1 MSVQSRVNG
10 ELGRRLDDA
19 VLAAVISFGGGL
31 VLLFLTLPF
40 SFRMRAGF
48 GRVRSALRSH
58 VLRPWHFLG
67 GLAGATYVLGQSVT
81 VVLIGVAMFTVGVV
95 AGQTVSSLAVD
106 RLGLGPAGVRA
117 VTWPRVLG
125 AVIMV
130 VAVGVAVGGDLLDAE
145 ADRVWALVLPLAAG
159 VGMAVQQAF
168 NGRVGVAAG
177 SPLTATL
184 VNFTA
189 GTTALVLA
197 WGLTLVTSARGL
209 PSTLPT
215 EPVLYLG
222 GVVGVVFIAVAS
234 VLVSWTGVLL
244 FGLASVAGQLLGS
257 VVLDLTVPAVEGVVR
272 ATTLLGCG
280 VAFVAVVVASVG
292 GRRGGGRPLEE
303 SSS

>member
-168 NGRVGVAAG
+168 NGRVGAAAG

-184 VNFTA
+184 VNFTV
-189 GTTALVLA
+189 GTTALVVA
-197 WGLTLVTSARGL
+197 WVVSVVVSDHL
-209 PSTLPT
+209 PNALPD

-222 GVVGVVFIAVAS
+222 GLLGVVFIAVAA

-257 VVLDLTVPAVEGVVR
+257 VVLDLVVPATGGGVSPS
-272 ATTLLGCG
+272 TLAGCG
-280 VAFVAVVVASVG
+280 VALVAVVVAAVG
-292 GRRGGGRPLEE
+292 GRRGERGPLKE
-303 SSS
+303 SAP

>member
-1 MSVQSRVNG
+1 MAVQSRVNG
-10 ELGRRLDDA
+10 ELGRQLGDA

-31 VLLFLTLPF
+31 LLLFCSLPF
-40 SFRMRAGF
+40 SRRMRTGF
-48 GRVRSALRSH
+48 RRVSSALRSK

-106 RLGLGPAGVRA
+106 RFGLGPAGVRA

-125 AVIMV
+125 ALIMV
-130 VAVGVAVGGDLLDAE
+130 AAVGVAVGGDLLDAE

-168 NGRVGVAAG
+168 NGRVGEAAG

-184 VNFTA
+184 VNFTV
-189 GTTALVLA
+189 GTTALVVA
-197 WGLTLVTSARGL
+197 WVVSLSTSDRAL
-209 PSTLPT
+209 PEVFPA
-215 EPVLYLG
+215 EPVLYAG
-222 GVVGVVFIAVAS
+222 GLLGVVFIAVAS

-244 FGLASVAGQLLGS
+244 FGLASVAGQLIGS
-257 VVLDLTVPAVEGVVR
+257 VVLDLVVPATGGGVSP
-272 ATTLLGCG
+272 ATLVGCG
-280 VAFVAVVVASVG
+280 VALVAVVVATVG

-303 SSS
+303 SAP